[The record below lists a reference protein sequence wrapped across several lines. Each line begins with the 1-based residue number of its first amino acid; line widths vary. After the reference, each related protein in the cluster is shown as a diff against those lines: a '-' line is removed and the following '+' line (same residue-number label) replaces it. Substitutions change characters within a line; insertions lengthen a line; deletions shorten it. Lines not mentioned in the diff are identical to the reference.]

1 MGNILLGILIG
12 FIGYPIGKAGLA
24 KLIELINK

>member
-1 MGNILLGILIG
+1 MHLLIIGIAIG

-24 KLIELINK
+24 KLLEMIKG